1 MSTLDAVIG
10 RLERIRTGVSRPEL
24 FYRDVQRDWTQLAR
38 RSVEATLV
46 AMQPP
51 DVDST
56 QWLAKITEISQRVV
70 TEFYDDETES
80 GISFTIGA
88 RVGTE
93 EPVSTHGFTLDNI
106 SIQDVVKWVEAG
118 FEKDSPD
125 QPGKNLDERDANK
138 TPLQIA
144 WRIMYALKLRKPRW
158 DRLMNVLREFV
169 GVEAEEAA
177 DAIYP
182 ELLKTWLEFF
192 SVRAPAA
199 WREYIH
205 GLLGNAPF

>member
-10 RLERIRTGVSRPEL
+10 RLERIRAGVSRPEL
-24 FYRDVQRDWTQLAR
+24 FYREVQRDWTQLAR
-38 RSVEATLV
+38 RSVEATLA

-56 QWLAKITEISQRVV
+56 QWLAKITEISQRIV
-70 TEFYDDETES
+70 TEFYNDETES
-80 GISFTIGA
+80 GLSFTIGP
-88 RVGTE
+88 RTGTE
-93 EPVSTHGFTLDNI
+93 EPATTHGFTLDNI
-106 SIQDVVKWVEAG
+106 AIQDVVKWVEAG

-125 QPGKNLDERDANK
+125 EPGKNLDERDANK

-144 WRIMYALKLRKPRW
+144 WRIMYALKLRKPGW

-182 ELLKTWLEFF
+182 ELLKTWFEFF

-205 GLLGNAPF
+205 GLIHNAPF